1 MSIWTFLADWST
13 ILDALATATTLNFI
27 GFNAATLEPQLR
39 QFGLTPVLT
48 GCIFILTGAVYAAT
62 SPIMG
67 KICQSGVS
75 EDASS
80 IYHFDQI
87 KNFTSSTPKHSA
99 SLDVSSAWL
108 VSASWVHFL

>member
-1 MSIWTFLADWST
+1 M
-13 ILDALATATTLNFI
+13 DALATATTLNFI

-75 EDASS
+75 EQLSS
-80 IYHFDQI
+80 INHLNHNDHL
-87 KNFTSSTPKHSA
+87 TSSTLKHFA
-99 SLDVSSAWL
+99 FLGASSAWL
-108 VSASWVHFL
+108 VSVS